1 MIQILKQI
9 LKKLKLYDLA
19 VKLYDFIILLKILY
33 NFTKLLF
40 KNNTNKFFFFPFYH
54 TGGAE
59 WVHAKIVEVING
71 NSVTFF
77 THTSANTH
85 FKNDFEKYST
95 CFELKPFLIRSKF
108 RKIIEKII
116 VWKINSTKNAVV
128 FGCHSIYFYEL
139 LPKFKSSVKKIDLI
153 HAFTLPHEP
162 GAEKY
167 SLPYVSFMDKR
178 VCINTKAKNDLIKFY
193 HQNKIDCS
201 FAERIQVIENCPTFE
216 CETYPN
222 KPDEV
227 FNIVYVGRNSPEKRV
242 HLIGKIASEL
252 KKIDANYQVI
262 LVGENLVNGVEKENQ
277 KDCVFLGGVYEVEKL
292 KYIYKNAHVVIITSF
307 REGFPLCIMEGMICG
322 AVPITTNVGG
332 ISQHV
337 IHGVTGYLVDNEL
350 IEVDIISDFVNK
362 IVLTKSLYNTISYS
376 TFEYAKTKF
385 SEKLFIKSYN
395 NLFNEFN

>member
-1 MIQILKQI
+1 MNI
-9 LKKLKLYDLA
+9 
-19 VKLYDFIILLKILY
+19 VKLILIRLKIY
-33 NFTKLLF
+33 TFITNFYDQIIYLVKFSVLIIKLLF
-40 KNNTNKFFFFPFYH
+40 VKSNKFFFFPFYH

-59 WVHAKIVEVING
+59 LIHAKIIELVKG
-71 NSVTFF
+71 NKVVFF
-77 THTSANTH
+77 THTSANNH
-85 FKNDFEKYST
+85 FKNDFEKYAS
-95 CFELKPFLIRSKF
+95 CFEIKQFLQKPNY
-108 RKIIEKII
+108 RKILVKII
-116 VWKINSTKNAVV
+116 VWKINRTKNVVV
-128 FGCHSIYFYEL
+128 FGCHNIYFYEL
-139 LPKFKSSVKKIDLI
+139 LPKLKSSVKKIDLI

-167 SLPYVSFMDKR
+167 SLPFVSYLDTR
-178 VCINTKAKNDLIKFY
+178 VCINEKAKRDLIEFY

-216 CETYPN
+216 CEKYPN

-242 HLIGKIASEL
+242 YLIGKIASEL
-252 KKIDANYQVI
+252 KKSDVNYQMI
-262 LVGENLVNGVEKENQ
+262 LVGENLINGVEMENQ

-292 KYIYKNAHVVIITSF
+292 KNIYEKAHLVIITSF

-322 AVPITTNVGG
+322 AVPISTNVGG

-337 IHGVTGYLVDNEL
+337 IHGETGFLVDNEL

-362 IVLTKSLYNTISYS
+362 IVLSKSLYNTISYS

>member
-1 MIQILKQI
+1 MNFLKRILKRI
-9 LKKLKLYDLA
+9 RLY
-19 VKLYDFIILLKILY
+19 KIITNSYDFVLFYKKFVCALLKILL
-33 NFTKLLF
+33 NKS
-40 KNNTNKFFFFPFYH
+40 NKFFFFPFYH

-59 WVHAKIVEVING
+59 LIHAKIIEYVKG
-71 NSVTFF
+71 NKVVFF
-77 THTSANTH
+77 THTSANDH
-85 FKNDFEKYST
+85 FKEEFEKNAV
-95 CFELKPFLIRSKF
+95 CFEVKPFLIRSRF
-108 RKIIEKII
+108 RKLIERII
-116 VWKINSTKNAVV
+116 VWKINRTKNAVV
-128 FGCHSIYFYEL
+128 FGCHSIYYYEL
-139 LPKFKSSVKKIDLI
+139 LPKLKSSVKKIDLI

-167 SLPYVSFMDKR
+167 SLPFVSYLDKR
-178 VCINTKAKNDLIKFY
+178 VCINSKAKKDLIEFY

-222 KPDEV
+222 KTDEV

-252 KKIDANYQVI
+252 KKIDSKYQLT
-262 LVGENLVNGVEKENQ
+262 LVGENLINGVEMENQ

-292 KYIYKNAHVVIITSF
+292 KNIYEKAHLVIITSF

-322 AVPITTNVGG
+322 AVPISTNVGG

-337 IHGVTGYLVDNEL
+337 IHGETGFLVDNEL

-362 IVLTKSLYNTISYS
+362 IVLSKSLYNTISYS